1 MNCRDLTYRDLTY
14 IDAMAK
20 VGPNELCPCGS
31 GRKFKKCCGDPRA
44 TDRYTRDDRTA
55 VFERLNEYI
64 DAFAAED
71 EDRAVEAFWGPFAGR
86 ADELPPERA
95 ELFGDVEHLWFVF
108 DHRGAQGTSVV
119 DRFLAGAELAPGQQA
134 FLNAMR
140 RSSMRIYEVA
150 DTSPGVSLTLRD
162 AIEGGSVTVNE
173 RQASKTIARGDHL
186 AARIVPH
193 GPSGGP
199 EIEAGLLH
207 IAPVVKEPL
216 LARIQR
222 ERARFLDEHR
232 GGDLTVFYKD
242 LPRLF
247 HEVWVGT
254 MLT

>member
-1 MNCRDLTYRDLTY
+1 
-14 IDAMAK
+14 MAK

-44 TDRYTRDDRTA
+44 TDRYTRDDRA
-55 VFERLNEYI
+55 SVFQRLNDYI
-64 DAFAAED
+64 DAFATDE
-71 EDRAVEAFWGPFAGR
+71 EDRAGEEFWGEFAGR

-108 DHRGAQGTSVV
+108 DRRGPEGTPVV
-119 DRFLAGAELAPGQQA
+119 DRFLVGAELTPGEQA
-134 FLNAMR
+134 FLTALR
-140 RSSMRIYEVA
+140 RSSMRIYEVVDA
-150 DTSPGVSLTLRD
+150 SPGVSLTLRD
-162 AIEGGSVTVNE
+162 AIEGGSITVNE
-173 RQASKTIARGDHL
+173 RQASRTIARGDHL
-186 AARIVPH
+186 AARVVSQ

-216 LARIQR
+216 LARIHR
-222 ERARFLDEHR
+222 ERARFLEDHR
-232 GGDLTVFYKD
+232 GGDLTAFYKN

-247 HEVWVGT
+247 HEVWVAT

>member
-1 MNCRDLTYRDLTY
+1 
-14 IDAMAK
+14 MAK
-20 VGPNELCPCGS
+20 IGPNELCPCGS
-31 GRKFKKCCGDPRA
+31 GKKFKKCCGDPRA
-44 TDRYTRDDRTA
+44 ADRYTREDRTS
-55 VFERLNEYI
+55 VFERLNDYI
-64 DAFAAED
+64 DAFAAEE
-71 EDRAVEAFWGPFAGR
+71 EDRAGDEFWGEFAGR

-108 DHRGAQGTSVV
+108 DRTGDGGAPIA
-119 DRFLAGAELAPGQQA
+119 DRFLAGAELGPGERA
-134 FLNAMR
+134 FLTALR
-140 RSSMRIYEVA
+140 RSSMRIYEVVEA
-150 DTSPGVSLTLRD
+150 RPGASLTLRD
-162 AIEGGSVTVNE
+162 AIEGGSITVNE

-216 LARIQR
+216 LARIHT
-222 ERARFLDEHR
+222 ERARFLEQYK
-232 GGDLTVFYKD
+232 GGDVTLFYKE

-254 MLT
+254 MLA